1 MVTSPMNAKIPQALK
16 NGIRRRLNCINSI
29 MVENDA
35 LGQLKPVPA
44 TLTYQYMLWNGFS
57 QRERVMETYARV
69 MMNVP
74 KFNAIIGTITQ

>member
-16 NGIRRRLNCINSI
+16 NGIRRTLNCINSI

-44 TLTYQYMLWNGFS
+44 TLLCQVLLWNGRRNGK
-57 QRERVMETYARV
+57 RESEREER
-69 MMNVP
+69 
-74 KFNAIIGTITQ
+74 TQGS

>member
-44 TLTYQYMLWNGFS
+44 TLTYQYMLRNGRRNGKKEKAKERDVRKGHDECS
-57 QRERVMETYARV
+57 Q
-69 MMNVP
+69 
-74 KFNAIIGTITQ
+74 I

>member
-1 MVTSPMNAKIPQALK
+1 
-16 NGIRRRLNCINSI
+16 

-44 TLTYQYMLWNGFS
+44 TLTYQYMLWDGFS